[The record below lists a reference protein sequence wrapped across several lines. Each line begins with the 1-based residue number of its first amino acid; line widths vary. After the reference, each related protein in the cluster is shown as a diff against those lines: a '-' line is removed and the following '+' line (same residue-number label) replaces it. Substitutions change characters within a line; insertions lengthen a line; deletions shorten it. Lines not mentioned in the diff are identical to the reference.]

1 MRVSSTPMNIMTLRQ
16 DHSEALIA
24 IWRRTKDRRSGGKQD
39 QLYKDHA
46 ISP

>member
-1 MRVSSTPMNIMTLRQ
+1 MNIMTLRQ

-24 IWRRTKDRRSGGKQD
+24 IWRWTKDRRSGGKQD

-46 ISP
+46 TGP